1 MGYGRTNYR
10 RGYGSRPV
18 TAGRV
23 ARVNA
28 RPGNC
33 RSCGEEIPAG
43 AGQLWREASG
53 AWSVVHVAESQ
64 GGWLMNPQPV
74 RGGCPE
80 ATDKRNAELH
90 AAGFFGQGAVAFFGE
105 TAAAPV
111 SEREHIASAARAYA
125 ARNAVSAPAQAG
137 PGDDLREVSRRAGGK
152 YAYTSSGARMT
163 MSSRRCEDAP
173 CCGCC
178 D

>member
-1 MGYGRTNYR
+1 MMGYGRTSYR
-10 RGYGSRPV
+10 GRSTRPV

-28 RPGNC
+28 RPGDC
-33 RSCGEEIPAG
+33 RDCGETIPAG
-43 AGQLWREASG
+43 AGQLDREHGG
-53 AWSVVHVAESQ
+53 AWSVIHVEATQ
-64 GGWLMNPQPV
+64 GGWLMHPQPV

-90 AAGFFGQGAVAFFGE
+90 ASGFLANGSDGPVP
-105 TAAAPV
+105 APA
-111 SEREHIASAARAYA
+111 SERENIADTAASYA
-125 ARNAVSAPAQAG
+125 ATHEIRPERVHYGYN
-137 PGDDLREVSRRAGGK
+137 SRGRG
-152 YAYTSSGARMT
+152 
-163 MSSRRCEDAP
+163 RCEDAP